1 MATEIVEQTQQ
12 AWAQTLEYLLE
23 IGRTRG
29 FLTYNE
35 ILEALPQPEHHIADV
50 DQLYASLQAE
60 GIRVVETPI
69 DIHDNGSTGD
79 DELLTDMP
87 DLTDV
92 ALDDPV
98 RMYLQE
104 IGQVPLLSAEQEVM
118 LAKAMEA
125 GHRARRALER
135 EEYSSWQERMM
146 YEQQVAQGNEAR
158 QHLIQANLRLVVS
171 IAKKYNIVWANDDG
185 PGAGG
190 QYRSH
195 ARGRKVRLYQR
206 TQILHICYMVDPS
219 GDHPRYCRS
228 EPYHSSASAY
238 G

>member
-1 MATEIVEQTQQ
+1 MTTEIVEQTQQ
-12 AWAQTLEYLLE
+12 AWAPAIEYLLD

-35 ILEALPQPEHHIADV
+35 ILEALPQPEYHVADV

-60 GIRVVETPI
+60 GIRVVETPL
-69 DIHDNGSTGD
+69 DMSDHGVASD
-79 DELLTDMP
+79 DELLAEMP

-118 LAKAMEA
+118 LAKAMET
-125 GHRARRALER
+125 GHRARRALEC
-135 EEYSSWQERMM
+135 EEYGSWQERLM

-171 IAKKYNIVWANDDG
+171 IAKNIHRMA
-185 PGAGG
+185 
-190 QYRSH
+190 
-195 ARGRKVRLYQR
+195 
-206 TQILHICYMVDPS
+206 
-219 GDHPRYCRS
+219 
-228 EPYHSSASAY
+228 
-238 G
+238 